1 MPVIDVDGIH
11 EVRSFARKAIAAH
24 LRDDLLD
31 TYRRLGGNEP
41 FSTDAA
47 AIGRRSLKNLALGY
61 LMSLE
66 DAEAVELC
74 VGQFHNAHAM
84 TDVIAALG
92 LLNDTHLPQRDE
104 ALARFYE
111 TWKNE
116 PLVVDKWFSIQAMS
130 ERPETLA
137 EVRSL
142 LTHPAFEIRNPN
154 KVYALIGGFAGG
166 NAVRFHDRSGAG
178 YEFLGDQVLTLNGR
192 EREHREE
199 HHTDPDEAGNR
210 DEQAPQQVPAHGRRL
225 MPPGTSLSGS
235 RSRCPSRSS
244 SPAAWWRAP
253 PRAGG
258 APPGSPP
265 GRPSPGRS
273 CG

>member
-1 MPVIDVDGIH
+1 
-11 EVRSFARKAIAAH
+11 
-24 LRDDLLD
+24 
-31 TYRRLGGNEP
+31 
-41 FSTDAA
+41 
-47 AIGRRSLKNLALGY
+47 
-61 LMSLE
+61 MSLE

-92 LLNDTHLPQRDE
+92 LLNDTHLPQRDA

-142 LTHPAFEIRNPN
+142 LAHPAFEIRNPN

-178 YEFLGDQVLTLNGR
+178 YEFLADQVLTLNR
-192 EREHREE
+192 LNPQVASRMVKLFARWRKYDDQRQALMRAQLERI
-199 HHTDPDEAGNR
+199 
-210 DEQAPQQVPAHGRRL
+210 V
-225 MPPGTSLSGS
+225 
-235 RSRCPSRSS
+235 
-244 SPAAWWRAP
+244 
-253 PRAGG
+253 G
-258 APPGSPP
+258 APDLSPDVFEIA
-265 GRPSPGRS
+265 SKS
-273 CG
+273 LQAS